1 MKNFKRILSLLLVFI
16 MLATAVCQ
24 LVSCGDDGGDGGNTT
39 PPDDN
44 PSDETTTYTVEVK
57 SIGGLKLS
65 GVLVELYAP
74 DGSLGGRGVRTDSN
88 GIANFVNFPKNTY
101 KAKLSDVPD
110 GYIVN
115 ADGYDIG
122 KPIVLISQVIS
133 DPDTTGVVYKLGDI
147 IHDFTVT
154 TTDGKTWTLSEV
166 LKEKDA
172 VMINFWYTTCTY
184 CIGEFPDF
192 EEAYKKYAEKMGVIA
207 INGHSQEKIEDVLKF
222 EKSFY
227 HSYSYGVSGSI
238 LNKLASNELTKI
250 ISSNISNIF
259 KENGIENLETAFDD
273 ALNTILNSDDKKDA
287 STKLAEAIESAVL
300 DENDTKFQTV
310 LANFASKL
318 KEVDV
323 ENTDSLNK
331 VFENVATD
339 IYNSFALDL
348 PLAKDTMTNPVEDPF
363 EAAFGDSWGN
373 PVSVIVDRYGVI
385 SMIHLGALQSERHF
399 STVFE
404 YFTDANYEQTLVEN
418 VDDLVPVEKPD
429 VELPENYYDEIIK
442 DVLVKDEASKELIT
456 FEPEQGTNDAEY
468 AWPFIVAEKNGE
480 KYVTTSN
487 TGKDSSYSILH
498 AKVSLK
504 AGEAL
509 VIDYYASMQVGYDYF
524 YVLVDGEDV
533 YSISLLN
540 KEWKGLCPYVA
551 VEDGVYDVVFLY
563 YKDSTNES
571 GEDAVHIKNFRV
583 VNKDNLEVEAYIP
596 REAATKPTED
606 MSDYTEYVTVVLGDD
621 GYYHVGTKDGPILIA
636 SLLNGSS
643 FTDEYS
649 VSMKLY
655 ETYEEASDAGI
666 FMVDGVNKFDTF
678 IQYCNYASNAN
689 IYGYCSVTE
698 ELKGL
703 LDEFV
708 KQNGN
713 VYHENTWLQLCS
725 YFDVYGKDENGEPVK
740 QLDDIIKGLAS
751 FSAPVIDFTPVID
764 EQNSDNSILLSKNYS
779 ITVSRVVMPRGYL
792 YAFTP
797 TVSGVYRF
805 TTNSTQEVVGWIF
818 TGGHDEWIANG
829 DRTLYV
835 NGDQGERYCEELL
848 VMGADGKYV
857 RDFTNASMVAQM
869 EKGKTYYI
877 AFAYYD
883 VYSVGTFTFNVKFEG
898 HKFDMFHVASPGT
911 FTYEITSDEQMGDLI
926 VGGIDVELGA
936 DDYYYHRLTNT
947 VISNET
953 VTMTEDDKYYSYE
966 NGTYYEYSFEN
977 DKNQKSTITISD
989 GKKTVKVEEYTLGSL
1004 VYADF
1009 YFTTSIFTQN
1019 SLEAVINNGGF
1030 DFTKTEID
1038 NEGLVYLEN
1047 YYDLD
1052 NENPWHKLEKL
1063 WGADFEFYRN
1073 FYQFDDLLNGK
1084 YHGNG
1089 ENYTAEAKEYLKLKD
1104 DGITN
1109 PERQGC
1115 VAVDK
1120 HLGELLQM
1128 LMDKY
1133 TFKVDKSWTKLC
1145 YYYEYLGWQ
1154 E

>member
-1 MKNFKRILSLLLVFI
+1 MVFI

-24 LVSCGDDGGDGGNTT
+24 LVSCGGNDGGDGGNTN
-39 PPDDN
+39 PPEEN
-44 PSDETTTYTVEVK
+44 PSDETATYTIEVK

-88 GIANFVNFPKNTY
+88 GIATFVNFPKNTY
-101 KAKLSDVPD
+101 KAKLSDAPE

-115 ADGYDIG
+115 PDGYDVGVSG
-122 KPIVLISQVIS
+122 KQITLVSQVIS
-133 DPDTTGVVYKLGDI
+133 DTDTTGVVYQLGDI
-147 IHDFTVT
+147 MHDFTVT
-154 TTDGKTWTLSEV
+154 TIEGETWTLSEV

-184 CIGEFPDF
+184 CIGEFPDL
-192 EEAYKKYAEKMGVIA
+192 EASYQKYAEDMGIIA
-207 INGHSQEKIEDVLKF
+207 INGHSQETVSDVQKFVEEFKDRFYTYYPVSDESEKDDLKL
-222 EKSFY
+222 SFP
-227 HSYSYGVSGSI
+227 I
-238 LNKLASNELTKI
+238 
-250 ISSNISNIF
+250 
-259 KENGIENLETAFDD
+259 
-273 ALNTILNSDDKKDA
+273 
-287 STKLAEAIESAVL
+287 
-300 DENDTKFQTV
+300 
-310 LANFASKL
+310 
-318 KEVDV
+318 
-323 ENTDSLNK
+323 
-331 VFENVATD
+331 
-339 IYNSFALDL
+339 
-348 PLAKDTMTNPVEDPF
+348 AKDTITNPVEDPF
-363 EAAFGDSWGN
+363 EAAYGDSWGN

-385 SMIHLGALQSERHF
+385 SMIHFGALPSERHF
-399 STVFE
+399 NTIFE
-404 YFTDANYEQTLVEN
+404 YFTADDYKQTLVEN

-429 VELPENYYDEIIK
+429 VELPENYYDEVIK

-468 AWPFIVAEKNGE
+468 AWPFVVVEKDGE

-551 VEDGVYDVVFLY
+551 TEDGVYDVVFLY
-563 YKDSTNES
+563 HKDSTNES
-571 GEDAVHIKNFRV
+571 GEDAVHIKNFRI
-583 VNKDNLEVEAYIP
+583 VNKDDLEVEAYIP

-636 SLLNGSS
+636 SLLNASN
-643 FTDEYS
+643 FTDEYT
-649 VSMKLY
+649 VSIKLY
-655 ETYEEASDAGI
+655 ESYEEASDAGV

-725 YFDVYGKDENGEPVK
+725 YFDVYGKDENGEPAK

-751 FSAPVIDFTPVID
+751 FSAPAIEFTPVID
-764 EQNSDNSILLSKNYS
+764 EENPDNSILLSNNYS
-779 ITVSRVVMPRGYL
+779 ITVNRVVMPRGYL
-792 YAFTP
+792 YEFTP

-829 DRTLYV
+829 DRTLYL

-848 VMGADGKYV
+848 VEDANGKLV

-869 EKGKTYYI
+869 EAGKTYYI
-877 AFAYYD
+877 AFGYYD
-883 VYSVGTFTFNVKFEG
+883 VYAVGTFTFKVKFEG
-898 HKFDMFHVASPGT
+898 HRFDMFHEAAPGP
-911 FTYEITSDEQMGDLI
+911 FTYEETTDGQVGDLL
-926 VGGIDVELGA
+926 VGGIDVELGS

-953 VTMTEDDKYYSYE
+953 VTMAEDDKYYDYA

-1009 YFTTSIFTQN
+1009 YFTTNIFTSS

-1038 NEGLVYLEN
+1038 NEGLVYLNN
-1047 YYDLD
+1047 YYDD
-1052 NENPWHKLEKL
+1052 SNAEDPWHKLKKL
-1063 WGADFEFYRN
+1063 WGADYDYWYN
-1073 FYQFDDLLNGK
+1073 LYQLDDLLNGVF
-1084 YHGNG
+1084 HGKGND
-1089 ENYTAEAKEYLKLKD
+1089 YTAEMREYVKLMD
-1104 DGITN
+1104 EGSTN

-1120 HLGELLQM
+1120 RLGELLQM
-1128 LMDKY
+1128 VMDKY

-1145 YYYEYLGWQ
+1145 YYYEYLGYQ